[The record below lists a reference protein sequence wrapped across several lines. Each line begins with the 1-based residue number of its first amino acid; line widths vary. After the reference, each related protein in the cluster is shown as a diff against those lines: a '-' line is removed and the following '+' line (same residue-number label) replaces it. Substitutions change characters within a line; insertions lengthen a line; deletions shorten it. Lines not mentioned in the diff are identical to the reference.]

1 MFGRN
6 RQRGVAKCW
15 QTRHVIVVVAPG
27 QGSQTPGFLDP
38 WLAEPNYREHLERIS
53 DSVGIDLVK
62 HGSTSDSDTIRDTAI
77 AQPLIVAAGLLTMQ
91 GLFKDGIKDKIHGVA
106 GHSVG
111 EITASV
117 VAGILSEEEGLRFV
131 KERSAGMAEAAKLEK
146 TGMSA
151 VIGGDQDALLLLLD
165 ELGLQPANF
174 NGGGQIVVAGD
185 LDPLARLQENPP
197 AGTRIIPLQV
207 AGAFHTRYMEPAV
220 DRLKEV
226 ATSIWASD
234 PVIPIWSNRD
244 GGVVESGTGFVDLM
258 VGQVASPVRWDMT
271 MESLAAAG
279 VTGLIELAPGG
290 ALAGLAKRGLKG
302 IPTIAIKTP
311 DDLPAA
317 IDMMNG
323 DV

>member
-1 MFGRN
+1 
-6 RQRGVAKCW
+6 
-15 QTRHVIVVVAPG
+15 
-27 QGSQTPGFLDP
+27 
-38 WLAEPNYREHLERIS
+38 
-53 DSVGIDLVK
+53 
-62 HGSTSDSDTIRDTAI
+62 
-77 AQPLIVAAGLLTMQ
+77 
-91 GLFKDGIKDKIHGVA
+91 
-106 GHSVG
+106 
-111 EITASV
+111 
-117 VAGILSEEEGLRFV
+117 
-131 KERSAGMAEAAKLEK
+131 
-146 TGMSA
+146 
-151 VIGGDQDALLLLLD
+151 
-165 ELGLQPANF
+165 
-174 NGGGQIVVAGD
+174 
-185 LDPLARLQENPP
+185 
-197 AGTRIIPLQV
+197 
-207 AGAFHTRYMEPAV
+207 MEPAV